1 MTTVKA
7 KKVVGTKTVQKRR
20 RGRKKRKYKSVKKK
34 RMYRELLMELYPYN
48 DDLDDY
54 ITRGNPPFMINII
67 PEPDETES
75 RQVGYRWIQ
84 LEELQDDPKLYRECR
99 RFVSNNWRKVH
110 GYPLRR
116 KDKSSTMILKPILFS
131 EETTKRVKESYEEI
145 DRLKKAADR

>member
-7 KKVVGTKTVQKRR
+7 KKVVGIKTIQKR
-20 RGRKKRKYKSVKKK
+20 RGRKKRKYESVKKK

-84 LEELQDDPKLYRECR
+84 LEELQNDPKLYRECR

-116 KDKSSTMILKPILFS
+116 NN
-131 EETTKRVKESYEEI
+131 
-145 DRLKKAADR
+145 

>member
-1 MTTVKA
+1 MVAKA
-7 KKVVGTKTVQKRR
+7 KKVVETKTVQKRR
-20 RGRKKRKYKSVKKK
+20 RGRKKRKYESVKKK

-54 ITRGNPPFMINII
+54 ITRGNPPFMINIT

-84 LEELQDDPKLYRECR
+84 IKELQNNPVLYRKCR

-116 KDKSSTMILKPILFS
+116 KDKSLTIILEPILFS
-131 EETTKRVKESYEEI
+131 EETTKHIKESYEEI
-145 DRLKKAADR
+145 DRLKKAADIN